1 MKRIIYSIYTNNLD
15 PHTSATDFKKSQFE
29 KYKYKLEE
37 SQKQYA
43 KLCNADYFL
52 HKTSTVNYN
61 NVQFEK
67 ILLLEKHA
75 ENYDEILYLDFDVVP
90 MTKVNYFEFHDMN
103 KLSCHALNR
112 KPKEVDLRRWLNKG
126 KQQHQQ
132 NVYVKTCAKN
142 AMLSLDF
149 INGNDLL
156 INTGVIGCNK
166 NIVNQIDFSNKRNI
180 LYNILEEAMTDNL
193 YPDELSKSFFHNN
206 EVYLSYIVEK
216 YNIPF
221 INLGMP
227 WNFILDGYCRK
238 PSAAAHLLHHVN
250 KEFEISFGK
259 I

>member
-43 KLCNADYFL
+43 KLCNADYIL
-52 HKTSTVNYN
+52 HKTSTMDYN
-61 NVQFEK
+61 DVQFEK
-67 ILLLEKHA
+67 LLLLEKHA
-75 ENYDEILYLDFDVVP
+75 EDYDEILYLDFDVVP
-90 MTKVNYFEFHDMN
+90 ISKVNYFEFHDMN
-103 KLSCHALNR
+103 KLSCHALRR
-112 KPKEVDLRRWLNKG
+112 KPTNSQLRKILFHKKPAHR
-126 KQQHQQ
+126 Q
-132 NVYVKTCAKN
+132 NVFIKTCAKN
-142 AMLSLDF
+142 AMLSLSG

-156 INTGVIGCNK
+156 INTGVVGCNK
-166 NIVNQIDFSNKRNI
+166 NIAYQIEFSNKKNI
-180 LYNILEEAMTDNL
+180 LHNILQEAMIDNL
-193 YPDELSKSFFHNN
+193 YPDEISDAFFHNN
-206 EVYLSYIVEK
+206 EVYLSYIIEK

-221 INLGMP
+221 TDIKIS
-227 WNFILDGYCRK
+227 WNFILDGYCKK